1 MPYLLV
7 GALALAAAMQP
18 GDWLRGTL
26 CMHGRHDAVRLHRD
40 GAARSAAPLSHPLI
54 SETANNPLN
63 SRASDTAVAKRSM
76 SGASL
81 CSGMLG
87 INS

>member
-1 MPYLLV
+1 MDRIETDP
-7 GALALAAAMQP
+7 LA
-18 GDWLRGTL
+18 
-26 CMHGRHDAVRLHRD
+26 
-40 GAARSAAPLSHPLI
+40 LSHPLI
-54 SETANNPLN
+54 SETANNPPS
-63 SRASDTAVAKRSM
+63 SRASDTAWAKRSI